1 MVWDLANEGITNLRD
16 GQPTCEPVVV
26 VDGADGPILH
36 LDTSYK
42 TVDELQVASL
52 NAECVHL
59 TVHNDRAF
67 DSHRVWLYTL
77 PEEPFYSMRLAY
89 VQVDG
94 RDPPANPYT
103 LHAVGPGG
111 ETVLTGT
118 LYDVFENGRLAGR

>member
-1 MVWDLANEGITNLRD
+1 MFRFSRFTYRQILWLVIADVVAVAFLVAAPLWLTGRFVVWDLANEGITNLRD

-77 PEEPFYSMRLAY
+77 PEEPFYSMTIGLC
-89 VQVDG
+89 
-94 RDPPANPYT
+94 PT
-103 LHAVGPGG
+103 
-111 ETVLTGT
+111 
-118 LYDVFENGRLAGR
+118 